1 MTFDKIL
8 YVWYQNVKTDINLFP
23 DIRYLL
29 RNNFSKNISIISIF
43 VLYLYAQY
51 AILRINANM
60 YYFNIKKKRKKGN
73 SSFKFFNKLIPF
85 YFPLHKKNLI

>member
-8 YVWYQNVKTDINLFP
+8 NVWYQNVKTDINLFP

-60 YYFNIKKKRKKGN
+60 YYFNIKKKKKKGN

-85 YFPLHKKNLI
+85 YFPLYKNKI